1 MRRICPSKNA
11 GKIILLASRQ
21 HSTTL
26 STAIP
31 DCLVAY
37 RLYCLSLSL
46 YIYVLHLFLAQLPYL
61 PWLQCRALLA
71 NHLGSTG
78 DPCSVV
84 YSTSGLDWVS
94 LSCSPHRNECSH
106 PCTVDSRHSRLSR
119 LVRCNESEVLRIRSA
134 VVLVLPLIRFGPGE
148 EGFGVLWT
156 CGFDV
161 Q

>member
-1 MRRICPSKNA
+1 MSKQEC
-11 GKIILLASRQ
+11 RQ
-21 HSTTL
+21 NNSTSLQATFHNSFNSYSWLFGCLQTL
-26 STAIP
+26 
-31 DCLVAY
+31 
-37 RLYCLSLSL
+37 LSLSL
-46 YIYVLHLFLAQLPYL
+46 YIYIYVLHLFLAQLPYL